1 VAAAASQ
8 TKRQMPM
15 PIYAN
20 ASSIEHR
27 HRRGRGAEED
37 SILVALLMKGEMK
50 IHWILYFSDT
60 LQISML
66 ELDMFDGQT
75 SGVGYVSDF

>member
-1 VAAAASQ
+1 
-8 TKRQMPM
+8 MPM

-37 SILVALLMKGEMK
+37 STILVALLMKGEMK
-50 IHWILYFSDT
+50 IHRILYFSDT

-75 SGVGYVSDF
+75 SGLGYVSDF